1 MLFRSGF
8 AEDVIDEVL
17 DILEKEEY
25 LNDKVY
31 CEIFIED
38 KKKLNGYGKN
48 KIKSLLIQKG
58 ISKNIFEDFLNEFE
72 YDEEF
77 DNALKMG
84 IKKLELLSNE
94 EDNFKKK
101 QKIINYLTL
110 FNVQIIG
117 NIFLNSPLRSYT
129 IKTQHTR
136 KKRHRH
142 RQNGCDAQK
151 VVVSRKYFSNGN
163 FNHIFSGESIF
174 CKAPIPP
181 AFRRVSSTNR
191 STGCN
196 VFYKSPTLL
205 PFQGFEREQGK
216 YRVYLKS
223 SQQHIKRH
231 DKFGDHAVISE
242 VRRRTHASQSGSY
255 IVECGK
261 NR

>member
-1 MLFRSGF
+1 MQVVNINYSKSKEVFEVVFEDETKLLLNYNIFEKYKVSVDIDFSEDEILEMKYFSDIERAKSRAINYISGKLKTKYEVRLKLKENGF
-8 AEDVIDEVL
+8 AEDVIDKVL

-101 QKIINYLTL
+101 QKIINYLTY
-110 FNVQIIG
+110 
-117 NIFLNSPLRSYT
+117 R
-129 IKTQHTR
+129 
-136 KKRHRH
+136 
-142 RQNGCDAQK
+142 
-151 VVVSRKYFSNGN
+151 
-163 FNHIFSGESIF
+163 
-174 CKAPIPP
+174 
-181 AFRRVSSTNR
+181 
-191 STGCN
+191 
-196 VFYKSPTLL
+196 
-205 PFQGFEREQGK
+205 GFGFD
-216 YRVYLKS
+216 VINDVLKE
-223 SQQHIKRH
+223 IL
-231 DKFGDHAVISE
+231 
-242 VRRRTHASQSGSY
+242 
-255 IVECGK
+255 
-261 NR
+261 

>member
-1 MLFRSGF
+1 MQVVNINYSKSKEVFEVVFEDETKLLLNYNIFEKYKVSVDMDFSENEILEMKYFSDIERAKTRAINYISGKLKTKYEVRLKLKENGF

-101 QKIINYLTL
+101 QKIINYLTY
-110 FNVQIIG
+110 
-117 NIFLNSPLRSYT
+117 R
-129 IKTQHTR
+129 
-136 KKRHRH
+136 
-142 RQNGCDAQK
+142 
-151 VVVSRKYFSNGN
+151 
-163 FNHIFSGESIF
+163 
-174 CKAPIPP
+174 
-181 AFRRVSSTNR
+181 
-191 STGCN
+191 
-196 VFYKSPTLL
+196 
-205 PFQGFEREQGK
+205 GFDFD
-216 YRVYLKS
+216 VINDVLKE
-223 SQQHIKRH
+223 IL
-231 DKFGDHAVISE
+231 
-242 VRRRTHASQSGSY
+242 
-255 IVECGK
+255 
-261 NR
+261 

>member
-1 MLFRSGF
+1 MQVVNINYSKSKEVFEVVFEDETKLLLNYNIFEKYKVSVDMYFSEDEILEMKYFSDIERAKSRAINYISGKLKTKYEVRLKLKENGF

-101 QKIINYLTL
+101 QKIINYLAY
-110 FNVQIIG
+110 
-117 NIFLNSPLRSYT
+117 R
-129 IKTQHTR
+129 
-136 KKRHRH
+136 
-142 RQNGCDAQK
+142 
-151 VVVSRKYFSNGN
+151 
-163 FNHIFSGESIF
+163 
-174 CKAPIPP
+174 
-181 AFRRVSSTNR
+181 
-191 STGCN
+191 
-196 VFYKSPTLL
+196 
-205 PFQGFEREQGK
+205 GFGFD
-216 YRVYLKS
+216 VINDVLKE
-223 SQQHIKRH
+223 ILW
-231 DKFGDHAVISE
+231 
-242 VRRRTHASQSGSY
+242 
-255 IVECGK
+255 
-261 NR
+261 

>member
-1 MLFRSGF
+1 MQVVNINYSESKEVFEVVFEDETKLLLNYNIFEKYKVSVDMDFSENEILEMKYFSDIERAKSRAINYISGKLKTKYEVRLKLKENGF

-101 QKIINYLTL
+101 QKIINYLTY
-110 FNVQIIG
+110 
-117 NIFLNSPLRSYT
+117 R
-129 IKTQHTR
+129 
-136 KKRHRH
+136 
-142 RQNGCDAQK
+142 
-151 VVVSRKYFSNGN
+151 
-163 FNHIFSGESIF
+163 
-174 CKAPIPP
+174 
-181 AFRRVSSTNR
+181 
-191 STGCN
+191 
-196 VFYKSPTLL
+196 
-205 PFQGFEREQGK
+205 GFGFD
-216 YRVYLKS
+216 VINDVLKE
-223 SQQHIKRH
+223 IL
-231 DKFGDHAVISE
+231 
-242 VRRRTHASQSGSY
+242 
-255 IVECGK
+255 
-261 NR
+261 

>member
-1 MLFRSGF
+1 MQVVNINYSKSKEVFEVVFEDETKLLLNYNIFEKYKVSVDMYFSEDEILEMKYFSDIERAKSRAINYISGKLKTKYEVRLKLKENGF

-94 EDNFKKK
+94 EYNFKKK
-101 QKIINYLTL
+101 QKIINYL
-110 FNVQIIG
+110 VY
-117 NIFLNSPLRSYT
+117 R
-129 IKTQHTR
+129 
-136 KKRHRH
+136 
-142 RQNGCDAQK
+142 
-151 VVVSRKYFSNGN
+151 
-163 FNHIFSGESIF
+163 
-174 CKAPIPP
+174 
-181 AFRRVSSTNR
+181 
-191 STGCN
+191 
-196 VFYKSPTLL
+196 
-205 PFQGFEREQGK
+205 GFGFD
-216 YRVYLKS
+216 VINDVLKE
-223 SQQHIKRH
+223 IL
-231 DKFGDHAVISE
+231 
-242 VRRRTHASQSGSY
+242 
-255 IVECGK
+255 
-261 NR
+261 

>member
-1 MLFRSGF
+1 MQVVNINYSKSKEVFEVVFEDETKLLLNYNIFEKYKVSVDMDFSENEILEMKYFSDIERAKSRAINYISGKLKTKYEVRLKLKENGF

-17 DILEKEEY
+17 DILVKEEY

-101 QKIINYLTL
+101 QKIINYLTY
-110 FNVQIIG
+110 
-117 NIFLNSPLRSYT
+117 R
-129 IKTQHTR
+129 
-136 KKRHRH
+136 
-142 RQNGCDAQK
+142 
-151 VVVSRKYFSNGN
+151 
-163 FNHIFSGESIF
+163 
-174 CKAPIPP
+174 
-181 AFRRVSSTNR
+181 
-191 STGCN
+191 
-196 VFYKSPTLL
+196 
-205 PFQGFEREQGK
+205 GFGFD
-216 YRVYLKS
+216 VINDVLKE
-223 SQQHIKRH
+223 IL
-231 DKFGDHAVISE
+231 
-242 VRRRTHASQSGSY
+242 
-255 IVECGK
+255 
-261 NR
+261 

>member
-1 MLFRSGF
+1 MQVVNINYSKSKEVFEVVFEDETKLLLNYNIFEKYKVSVDMDFSEDEILEMKYFSDIERAKSRAINYISGKLKTKYEVRLKLKENGF
-8 AEDVIDEVL
+8 AEDVIDKVL

-101 QKIINYLTL
+101 QKIINYLTY
-110 FNVQIIG
+110 
-117 NIFLNSPLRSYT
+117 R
-129 IKTQHTR
+129 
-136 KKRHRH
+136 
-142 RQNGCDAQK
+142 
-151 VVVSRKYFSNGN
+151 
-163 FNHIFSGESIF
+163 
-174 CKAPIPP
+174 
-181 AFRRVSSTNR
+181 
-191 STGCN
+191 
-196 VFYKSPTLL
+196 
-205 PFQGFEREQGK
+205 GFGF
-216 YRVYLKS
+216 
-223 SQQHIKRH
+223 
-231 DKFGDHAVISE
+231 DVIMMF
-242 VRRRTHASQSGSY
+242 
-255 IVECGK
+255 
-261 NR
+261 

>member
-1 MLFRSGF
+1 MQVVNINYSKSKEVFEVVFEDETKLLLNYNIFEKYKVSVDMYFSEDEILEMKYFSDIERAKSRAINYISGKLKTKYEVRLKLKENGF

-58 ISKNIFEDFLNEFE
+58 ISKNIFEDFLNGFE

-101 QKIINYLTL
+101 QKIINYLTY
-110 FNVQIIG
+110 
-117 NIFLNSPLRSYT
+117 R
-129 IKTQHTR
+129 
-136 KKRHRH
+136 
-142 RQNGCDAQK
+142 
-151 VVVSRKYFSNGN
+151 
-163 FNHIFSGESIF
+163 
-174 CKAPIPP
+174 
-181 AFRRVSSTNR
+181 
-191 STGCN
+191 
-196 VFYKSPTLL
+196 
-205 PFQGFEREQGK
+205 GFGFD
-216 YRVYLKS
+216 VINDVLKE
-223 SQQHIKRH
+223 IL
-231 DKFGDHAVISE
+231 
-242 VRRRTHASQSGSY
+242 
-255 IVECGK
+255 
-261 NR
+261 

>member
-1 MLFRSGF
+1 MQVVNINYSKSKEVFEVVFEDETKLLLNYNIFEKYKVSVDMYFSEDEILEMKYFSDIERAKSRAMNYISGKLKTKYEVRLKLKENGF

-58 ISKNIFEDFLNEFE
+58 ISKNIFEGFLNEFE

-101 QKIINYLTL
+101 QKIINYL
-110 FNVQIIG
+110 VY
-117 NIFLNSPLRSYT
+117 R
-129 IKTQHTR
+129 
-136 KKRHRH
+136 
-142 RQNGCDAQK
+142 
-151 VVVSRKYFSNGN
+151 
-163 FNHIFSGESIF
+163 
-174 CKAPIPP
+174 
-181 AFRRVSSTNR
+181 
-191 STGCN
+191 
-196 VFYKSPTLL
+196 
-205 PFQGFEREQGK
+205 GFGFD
-216 YRVYLKS
+216 VINDVLKE
-223 SQQHIKRH
+223 IL
-231 DKFGDHAVISE
+231 
-242 VRRRTHASQSGSY
+242 
-255 IVECGK
+255 
-261 NR
+261 

>member
-1 MLFRSGF
+1 MQVVNINYSKSKEVFEVVFEDETKLLLNYNIFEKYKVSVDMDFSEDEILEMKYFSDIERAKSRAINYISGKLKTKYEVRLKLKENGF

-101 QKIINYLTL
+101 QKIINYLTY
-110 FNVQIIG
+110 
-117 NIFLNSPLRSYT
+117 R
-129 IKTQHTR
+129 
-136 KKRHRH
+136 
-142 RQNGCDAQK
+142 
-151 VVVSRKYFSNGN
+151 
-163 FNHIFSGESIF
+163 
-174 CKAPIPP
+174 
-181 AFRRVSSTNR
+181 
-191 STGCN
+191 
-196 VFYKSPTLL
+196 
-205 PFQGFEREQGK
+205 GFGFD
-216 YRVYLKS
+216 VINDVLKE
-223 SQQHIKRH
+223 IL
-231 DKFGDHAVISE
+231 
-242 VRRRTHASQSGSY
+242 
-255 IVECGK
+255 
-261 NR
+261 

>member
-1 MLFRSGF
+1 MQVVNINYSKSKEVFEVVFEDETKLLLNYNIFEKYKVSVDMYFSEDEILEMKYFSDIERAKSRAINYISGKLKTKYEVRLKLKENGF

-58 ISKNIFEDFLNEFE
+58 ISKNIFEGFLNEFE

-101 QKIINYLTL
+101 QKIINYLAY
-110 FNVQIIG
+110 
-117 NIFLNSPLRSYT
+117 R
-129 IKTQHTR
+129 
-136 KKRHRH
+136 
-142 RQNGCDAQK
+142 
-151 VVVSRKYFSNGN
+151 
-163 FNHIFSGESIF
+163 
-174 CKAPIPP
+174 
-181 AFRRVSSTNR
+181 
-191 STGCN
+191 
-196 VFYKSPTLL
+196 
-205 PFQGFEREQGK
+205 GFGFD
-216 YRVYLKS
+216 VINDVLKE
-223 SQQHIKRH
+223 IL
-231 DKFGDHAVISE
+231 
-242 VRRRTHASQSGSY
+242 
-255 IVECGK
+255 
-261 NR
+261 

>member
-1 MLFRSGF
+1 MQVTSINYSKSKEVFEVVFEDETKLLLNYNIFEKYKVSVDMYFSEDEILEMKYFSDIERAKSRAINYISGKLKTKYEVRLKLKENGF

-101 QKIINYLTL
+101 QKIINYLTY
-110 FNVQIIG
+110 
-117 NIFLNSPLRSYT
+117 R
-129 IKTQHTR
+129 
-136 KKRHRH
+136 
-142 RQNGCDAQK
+142 
-151 VVVSRKYFSNGN
+151 
-163 FNHIFSGESIF
+163 
-174 CKAPIPP
+174 
-181 AFRRVSSTNR
+181 
-191 STGCN
+191 
-196 VFYKSPTLL
+196 
-205 PFQGFEREQGK
+205 GFGFD
-216 YRVYLKS
+216 VINDVLKE
-223 SQQHIKRH
+223 IL
-231 DKFGDHAVISE
+231 
-242 VRRRTHASQSGSY
+242 
-255 IVECGK
+255 
-261 NR
+261 

>member
-1 MLFRSGF
+1 MQVTNISYSKSKEVFEVVFEDETKLLLNYNIFEKYKVSVDMDFSENEILEMKYFSDIERAKSRAINYISGKLKTKYEVRLKLNENGF

-101 QKIINYLTL
+101 QKIINYLTY
-110 FNVQIIG
+110 
-117 NIFLNSPLRSYT
+117 R
-129 IKTQHTR
+129 
-136 KKRHRH
+136 
-142 RQNGCDAQK
+142 
-151 VVVSRKYFSNGN
+151 
-163 FNHIFSGESIF
+163 
-174 CKAPIPP
+174 
-181 AFRRVSSTNR
+181 
-191 STGCN
+191 
-196 VFYKSPTLL
+196 
-205 PFQGFEREQGK
+205 GFGFD
-216 YRVYLKS
+216 VINDVLKE
-223 SQQHIKRH
+223 IL
-231 DKFGDHAVISE
+231 
-242 VRRRTHASQSGSY
+242 
-255 IVECGK
+255 
-261 NR
+261 

>member
-1 MLFRSGF
+1 MQVVNINYSKSKEVFEVVFEDETKLLLNYNIFEKYKVSVDMDFSENEILEMKYFSDIERAKSRAINYISGKLKTKYEVRLKLKENGF

-84 IKKLELLSNE
+84 IKKQELLSNE

-101 QKIINYLTL
+101 QKIINYLTY
-110 FNVQIIG
+110 
-117 NIFLNSPLRSYT
+117 R
-129 IKTQHTR
+129 
-136 KKRHRH
+136 
-142 RQNGCDAQK
+142 
-151 VVVSRKYFSNGN
+151 
-163 FNHIFSGESIF
+163 
-174 CKAPIPP
+174 
-181 AFRRVSSTNR
+181 
-191 STGCN
+191 
-196 VFYKSPTLL
+196 
-205 PFQGFEREQGK
+205 GFGFD
-216 YRVYLKS
+216 VINDVLKE
-223 SQQHIKRH
+223 IL
-231 DKFGDHAVISE
+231 
-242 VRRRTHASQSGSY
+242 
-255 IVECGK
+255 
-261 NR
+261 